1 MKVLYLNLNFIDIR
15 CDGRDNT
22 KEQCS
27 CISIVIPS
35 KTEWLAKKKLKQ
47 HKGYY
52 RNFYCQLVYS
62 YRMRYLK

>member
-1 MKVLYLNLNFIDIR
+1 MEILYSNLNILDIR
-15 CDGRDNT
+15 SDGRDNT
-22 KEQCS
+22 KKQCS

-35 KTEWLAKKKLKQ
+35 KTEWLGKEKSNQ

-52 RNFYCQLVYS
+52 RSFYFQLLCS